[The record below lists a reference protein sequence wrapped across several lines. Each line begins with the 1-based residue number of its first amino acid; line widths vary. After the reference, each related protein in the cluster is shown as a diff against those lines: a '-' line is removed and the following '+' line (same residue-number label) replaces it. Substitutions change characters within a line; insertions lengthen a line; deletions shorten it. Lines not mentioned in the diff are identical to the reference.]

1 MSIYSPP
8 PSLPIPLLPISF
20 TPSLS
25 PLSPSPLCLPPLLP
39 PPPLPI
45 YIYIPPSP
53 PSSPLCLPPSLPPS
67 FPSAYLPPSFP
78 SAYLP
83 PSPLPTFTPSGGGFS
98 FHSATDIFREFF
110 GTDDPFADFFN
121 DDFFGGKSA
130 SPSFAAYRTKCGR
143 EAGRF
148 DHVSL

>member
-1 MSIYSPP
+1 MTIYSPPP
-8 PSLPIPLLPISF
+8 PSLPIPLPISF
-20 TPSLS
+20 TPSLF
-25 PLSPSPLCLPPLLP
+25 PLSPSPSLPTLLP

-67 FPSAYLPPSFP
+67 FPSAYLPHS
-78 SAYLP
+78 SLLP
-83 PSPLPTFTPSGGGFS
+83 FTPSGGGFS

-121 DDFFGGKSA
+121 DDFFGGESA
-130 SPSFAAYRTKCGR
+130 SPSFAAYCTKCGR

-148 DHVSL
+148 YHMQVSL